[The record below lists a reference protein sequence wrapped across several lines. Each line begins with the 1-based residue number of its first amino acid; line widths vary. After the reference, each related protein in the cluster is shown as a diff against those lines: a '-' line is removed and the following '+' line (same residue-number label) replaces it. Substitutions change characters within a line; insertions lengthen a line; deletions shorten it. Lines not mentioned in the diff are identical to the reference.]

1 MYIFHIVEVFFIRTR
16 KRKLMPYL
24 TVGELSISNATLEE
38 RDEEF
43 TKYRQ
48 ELNEKVEE
56 LNYVGKS
63 LS

>member
-1 MYIFHIVEVFFIRTR
+1 
-16 KRKLMPYL
+16 MPYL